1 MSKVPRQDS
10 RENTAIQKKKRDT
23 HDKIPCDP
31 VEDLSEQEPRNF
43 RNNQR
48 QNPREPTKHF
58 GLLFSRLVQ
67 RTLLNHPG
75 LDNVEQSYKSVDAAL
90 VSGRYQ
96 TDRGKE
102 KKKLTRG
109 DEHGLESGQET
120 VLNTS
125 IIVLHLQE
133 RQTSNDTRTND
144 QTTSTQ
150 DVIG

>member
-23 HDKIPCDP
+23 HNQIPCDP

-67 RTLLNHPG
+67 RTLLNHSG
-75 LDNVEQSYKSVDAAL
+75 LDNVEQSYNSVDAAL
-90 VSGRYQ
+90 VSGPYQ

-102 KKKLTRG
+102 IRNSRG
-109 DEHGLESGQET
+109 A
-120 VLNTS
+120 
-125 IIVLHLQE
+125 
-133 RQTSNDTRTND
+133 TNMAWKAAKRRF
-144 QTTSTQ
+144 
-150 DVIG
+150 